1 VNQTNEVTVRT
12 GSDLDNLTTM
22 VEDTDY
28 KVVLNSETIIPTTGR
43 IEFINTPPVRGQYIE
58 LSINTNFQRLT
69 TSVTPE
75 TIRADLIEIIQM
87 IDEVDRKLDRAIT
100 LDPTTPTTQTG
111 VLIDFDT
118 DLAGRRWTLDDTRI
132 VVAPDQVEIATL
144 NYNDTHNP
152 LTVFDVPVGLILMQ
166 TLNYTVEP
174 QFVFVNNIVDM
185 TSEDTWSV
193 TYNSVEVGI
202 EDIVEVDT
210 QTFTVDNSLDQTLDT
225 VNTVIPA
232 PVLPYVYNRQ
242 DPLVLPLFNAS
253 GSRFFPGAV
262 AYDNANIKV
271 ANTSASTLPVAESR
285 VLTSNNSRA
294 TVDLGDDTDSS
305 VFTDTDRSPWIYVSD
320 FDINIPDGK
329 TITGLEII
337 LEGFTTVVQSSGST
351 GGLNVGGMI
360 HNSTLSSGRLQPFTG
375 TTASGGGTGAI
386 EGLFGGTTVNFFA
399 PDEDE
404 VVGSAFNMSTF
415 NGASDIAG
423 SDLNASTWGVAVRLF
438 KSRSGSA
445 SGISIVRANIDSI
458 SVRIYYDDSDVD
470 TD

>member
-1 VNQTNEVTVRT
+1 MTVNSTVPIRRHVLVSTGAQRVDFRFRVNQTNEVTVRT

-58 LSINTNFQRLT
+58 LSINTNYQRLT

-174 QFVFVNNIVDM
+174 QFV
-185 TSEDTWSV
+185 
-193 TYNSVEVGI
+193 
-202 EDIVEVDT
+202 
-210 QTFTVDNSLDQTLDT
+210 L
-225 VNTVIPA
+225 
-232 PVLPYVYNRQ
+232 
-242 DPLVLPLFNAS
+242 
-253 GSRFFPGAV
+253 
-262 AYDNANIKV
+262 
-271 ANTSASTLPVAESR
+271 
-285 VLTSNNSRA
+285 
-294 TVDLGDDTDSS
+294 
-305 VFTDTDRSPWIYVSD
+305 
-320 FDINIPDGK
+320 
-329 TITGLEII
+329 
-337 LEGFTTVVQSSGST
+337 
-351 GGLNVGGMI
+351 
-360 HNSTLSSGRLQPFTG
+360 
-375 TTASGGGTGAI
+375 
-386 EGLFGGTTVNFFA
+386 
-399 PDEDE
+399 
-404 VVGSAFNMSTF
+404 
-415 NGASDIAG
+415 
-423 SDLNASTWGVAVRLF
+423 
-438 KSRSGSA
+438 
-445 SGISIVRANIDSI
+445 
-458 SVRIYYDDSDVD
+458 
-470 TD
+470 